1 MLFGLTERGRYDYCL
16 EVGGTY
22 VRIDWRQLQQEYY
35 RAGACCCSYVDYVS
49 TMLRKHHAAVMKA
62 KDVWMAIFTDFEIN
76 LEIHENPTGKRK
88 MNATLQ
94 DRRYVR

>member
-1 MLFGLTERGRYDYCL
+1 
-16 EVGGTY
+16 
-22 VRIDWRQLQQEYY
+22 
-35 RAGACCCSYVDYVS
+35 
-49 TMLRKHHAAVMKA
+49 MKA